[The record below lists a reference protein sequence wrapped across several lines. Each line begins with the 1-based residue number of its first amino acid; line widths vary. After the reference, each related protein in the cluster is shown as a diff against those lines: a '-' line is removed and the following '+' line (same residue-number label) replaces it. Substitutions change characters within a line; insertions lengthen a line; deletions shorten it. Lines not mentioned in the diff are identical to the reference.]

1 LHLLLKNAKALLT
14 RNPNISRC
22 EMLFIR
28 VILGALF
35 LGTVIGIVFAVLL
48 ASNHR
53 EQTLHFLA
61 ATKATALNFFR
72 KLHSIFQSR
81 QTA

>member
-1 LHLLLKNAKALLT
+1 MIFL
-14 RNPNISRC
+14 R
-22 EMLFIR
+22 F
-28 VILGALF
+28 ILGVLF

-72 KLHSIFQSR
+72 KLHGIFRPR
-81 QTA
+81 QTV